1 MKVLD
6 LQCAGLHRFEGW
18 FASEDDFAEQR
29 SRQAIHCPLCS
40 SSEIVKRLS
49 APRLSFGAT
58 PDLACTPINQPE
70 TPVAQL
76 PALSQDQWVQ
86 VCKDI
91 LASTTDVGTA
101 FTEAARK
108 IHYGEAPQRAIRG
121 QATQEQVQTLVDEGI
136 GVLPLPIP
144 EFLLEPRH

>member
-6 LQCAGLHRFEGW
+6 LQCAALHLFEGW
-18 FASEDDFAEQR
+18 FASEEDFAEQR
-29 SRQAIHCPLCS
+29 ARQAIHCPLCDNND
-40 SSEIVKRLS
+40 IVKRLS

-58 PDLACTPINQPE
+58 PSTTAVPAEPTVEPLAE
-70 TPVAQL
+70 SL
-76 PALSQDQWVQ
+76 ALSQIQWIQ

-91 LASTTDVGTA
+91 LASTTDVGSG

-108 IHYGEAPQRAIRG
+108 IHYGETPHRAIRG
-121 QATQEQVQTLVDEGI
+121 QATHEQVKTLLEEGV

-144 EFLLEPRH
+144 DFLLEPKH